1 MIRRDSVIDSD
12 LLTGRILLQ
21 VITDPDPADLF
32 VGREL
37 PVHLIDLFPEI
48 LLSIPFEKAFSHI
61 SRYDLH
67 CQTVV
72 FLINHAFPDTFQPHD
87 KLLQLF
93 RRHIFPIG
101 KDDQI
106 LDPAGYEQVAIL
118 IDPGQISRMQPSVV
132 KYFFRFFRIVQIA
145 LKNACIVF

>member
-32 VGREL
+32 IGREL
-37 PVHLIDLFPEI
+37 SVHLIDLFPEI
-48 LLSIPFEKAFSHI
+48 LLCIPCKKAFSHI

-67 CQTVV
+67 RQTVV
-72 FLINHAFPDTFQPHD
+72 FLIDHAFPDAFQPHD
-87 KLLQLF
+87 QLLQLF

-101 KDDQI
+101 KDDQV
-106 LDPAGYEQVAIL
+106 LDPAGNKQVAIL
-118 IDPGQISRMQPSVV
+118 VDPGQISRMQPSVE